1 MRQATILGVDFF
13 LRYISR
19 VSANHR
25 AFAENSCW
33 IVLLLLVIVISGLAN
48 DSAAT
53 ESEKQICAAYGG
65 SASCRECHEQEYQA
79 WSGSHHALAE
89 RAPDAKLD
97 DTAFVPS
104 STFQNGAQKTF
115 VCKTNGQFE
124 IVATGLKSS
133 QENFQIK
140 GIIGVSPLR
149 QMLVPFSNGR
159 LQATEAAYDPRS
171 NQWFDVFGAENR
183 KPGEWG
189 HWTGRGMNWNSM
201 CATCH
206 NTRLQKNYDATND
219 VYHTTMVERG
229 VGCESCHGPMQAHSD
244 WQHAHKGGSM
254 KDPMIQKFSRDQM
267 FDNCAACH
275 SRRAEI
281 TGDPKPGESY
291 YDHHLL
297 FIADE
302 SDLFYPDGQIHD
314 EDYEVSA
321 FLGSKMYQHGV
332 R

>member
-1 MRQATILGVDFF
+1 VDFF

-25 AFAENSCW
+25 AFTENSCW
-33 IVLLLLVIVISGLAN
+33 IVLRLLVIVISGLAN

-65 SASCRECHEQEYQA
+65 SASCRECHEQEYQT

-97 DTAFVPS
+97 DAAFVPS

-133 QENFQIK
+133 QENFQIE

-159 LQATEAAYDPRS
+159 LQAAEAAYDPRS

-189 HWTGRGMNWNSM
+189 H
-201 CATCH
+201 
-206 NTRLQKNYDATND
+206 
-219 VYHTTMVERG
+219 
-229 VGCESCHGPMQAHSD
+229 
-244 WQHAHKGGSM
+244 
-254 KDPMIQKFSRDQM
+254 
-267 FDNCAACH
+267 
-275 SRRAEI
+275 
-281 TGDPKPGESY
+281 
-291 YDHHLL
+291 
-297 FIADE
+297 
-302 SDLFYPDGQIHD
+302 
-314 EDYEVSA
+314 
-321 FLGSKMYQHGV
+321 
-332 R
+332 